1 MFNYEINEPAIWTV
15 SGLTSYLRDLFE
27 VDYRLQE
34 ITIVGEITNFSR
46 ARSGHLYFILKD
58 EDAQLRC
65 VMWRSNADHLGFQP
79 NDGDAVE
86 ASGRVSIYEAG
97 GVYQLYVDRIDPAGR
112 GDLAQAFER
121 LKMKLADE
129 GLFDEEHK
137 IPIPYMPNK
146 IGIVTSADA
155 AALQDILNVL
165 ARRWPVASVLI
176 AQSLVQGN
184 EAPQQLIR
192 SIKWLD
198 DRQDIDTMIVARGG
212 GSIED
217 LSAFNDEKVARA
229 IFATRHPVIV
239 GVGHETDFTI
249 ADFVADRR
257 APTPSVAA
265 ELAVPDI
272 VDIKNM
278 LYSLQLSQVERMT
291 QIISLYTT
299 QLKIFEKG
307 LAHLSP
313 YSIVIN
319 NLQRVDWLSSRL
331 DQAISTNLREKSNRF
346 ELALRA
352 LEGVNPFATLARGY
366 AIVQGYDGNVIHS
379 VDDVS
384 KGDRLK
390 IRVSDGELG
399 AIAE

>member
-1 MFNYEINEPAIWTV
+1 MFNYETNEPAIWTV
-15 SGLTSYLRDLFE
+15 SSLTSYLRDLFE

-34 ITIVGEITNFSR
+34 ITIVGEITNFTR
-46 ARSGHLYFILKD
+46 ARSGHLYFTLKD
-58 EDAQLRC
+58 ENAQLRC
-65 VMWRSNADHLGFQP
+65 VMWRSNADRLGFQP
-79 NDGDAVE
+79 NDGDAIE
-86 ASGRVSIYEAG
+86 ASGRISIYEAG
-97 GVYQLYVDRIDPAGR
+97 GVYQLYVDRIEPTGR
-112 GDLAQAFER
+112 GDLAQAFEL

-137 IPIPYMPNK
+137 VPIPYIPNK

-165 ARRWPVASVLI
+165 ARRWPLASVLI
-176 AQSLVQGN
+176 APSLVQGT
-184 EAPQQLIR
+184 EAPEQLVR

-198 DRQDIDTMIVARGG
+198 ARQDIDTMIVARGG

-229 IFATRHPVIV
+229 IFETRHPVIV

-249 ADFVADRR
+249 ADFVADKR

-265 ELAVPDI
+265 ELAAPDI
-272 VDIKNM
+272 VDIKNL
-278 LYSLQLSQVERMT
+278 LYSLQQAQNERMT
-291 QIISLYTT
+291 QIISVNMA
-299 QLKIFEKG
+299 QLKISKKA

-313 YSIVIN
+313 YSMVIN

-331 DQAISTNLREKSNRF
+331 DQAIINKLRERSNRF
-346 ELALRA
+346 DLASRA
-352 LEGVNPFATLARGY
+352 LEGVSPFATLARGY
-366 AIVQGYDGNVIHS
+366 AIVQGHDGNVIHS

-390 IRVSDGELG
+390 IRVADGDFG
-399 AIAE
+399 ARVE